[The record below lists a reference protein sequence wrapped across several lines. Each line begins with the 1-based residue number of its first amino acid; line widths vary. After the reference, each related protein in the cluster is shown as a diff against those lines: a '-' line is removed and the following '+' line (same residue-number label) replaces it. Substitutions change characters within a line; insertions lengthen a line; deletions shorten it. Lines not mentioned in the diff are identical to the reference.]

1 MKNINYALS
10 KQMRIRLI
18 QEEVLLNK
26 VYNNLVKIGYNI
38 DGARI
43 ALINKAVK
51 T

>member
-1 MKNINYALS
+1 MKNINYALN

-26 VYNNLVKIGYNI
+26 VYNNLGLNI
-38 DGARI
+38 DGAKI

-51 T
+51 NSQN